1 MHIRRGTDDSGL
13 TLDDAFPACLSS
25 RRAGRPLFS
34 AAAIWRWAHQIS
46 ALTPLSGRSQA
57 APKPISGRS
66 RGFGMARWI
75 PQLWEVDVL
84 DMAPPNIWLYLGL
97 RSCGVS
103 PVPQYPCTP
112 RLQCRRC
119 NHTAARHTS
128 LHERKYLGS
137 LLMFNAASDSRAE
150 GMGDID
156 RVDLEVRFSRP
167 RLIISYRQPLQA
179 QQFLDYAVSRW
190 RGFTIECRRHWV
202 CGGPRDAATCAAR
215 RLASQNNAITA

>member
-1 MHIRRGTDDSGL
+1 
-13 TLDDAFPACLSS
+13 
-25 RRAGRPLFS
+25 
-34 AAAIWRWAHQIS
+34 
-46 ALTPLSGRSQA
+46 
-57 APKPISGRS
+57 
-66 RGFGMARWI
+66 
-75 PQLWEVDVL
+75 
-84 DMAPPNIWLYLGL
+84 MAPPDIWLDLGL

-137 LLMFNAASDSRAE
+137 MLMFNATSDSRAE
-150 GMGDID
+150 GMGGID

-167 RLIISYRQPLQA
+167 RLIISSRRPLQA

-190 RGFTIECRRHWV
+190 REFTIECRRHWI
-202 CGGPRDAATCAAR
+202 CGGAKR
-215 RLASQNNAITA
+215 RRHLCCPAISITKQCDNGLQCGCRQLGEAEMSWMWLR